1 MTGEKLSA
9 APACQAIVLASCA
22 YSEQWTLRW
31 TPIA

>member
-9 APACQAIVLASCA
+9 ALACQAIVLADWA
-22 YSEQWTLRW
+22 HSEQWASRW